1 MTGVN
6 HFIEDVAMDGSP
18 HIRVFNPLQVKD
30 DNIIDGLP
38 SATTTWNVVHHQRVK
53 DELPRVKDALHLIT
67 QLEALPGIE
76 GVAPQASTQVF
87 FNNGPLQI
95 SGIMNGIDV
104 KKQQQLFNLESKMSV
119 GNLEE
124 LLVANDAILL
134 GFGLAKKMNARLGDR
149 ISITTPQGNHLLL
162 RVAGIFSYG
171 LGQLDETKSFAAI
184 STVQKV
190 LQKSPS
196 YITDLHIRLTD
207 HTAAKEM
214 ADQIQDQYGVHT
226 EDWETANASIM
237 ASDKIRNVMTGVVSF
252 TLLLVA
258 GFGIYNIM
266 NMNIVNKLKDISI
279 LKATGFQSKDI
290 IAIFL
295 LQSIMI
301 GISGGLLGITVGYG
315 LCSLLDITPFPEG
328 DFFRMKDMPVNFD
341 PRFYAFGIVFGFI
354 TTLIAGYFPALKASR
369 IDPVEIIRG

>member
-1 MTGVN
+1 
-6 HFIEDVAMDGSP
+6 
-18 HIRVFNPLQVKD
+18 
-30 DNIIDGLP
+30 
-38 SATTTWNVVHHQRVK
+38 VK
-53 DELPRVKDALHLIT
+53 DELPRVKDALHLMT

-104 KKQQQLFNLESKMSV
+104 KKQQQLFNLESKMSI

>member
-6 HFIEDVAMDGSP
+6 QFIEDVAMDGSP
-18 HIRVFNPLQVKD
+18 HVRVFNPLQVKEEQV
-30 DNIIDGLP
+30 IDQLP
-38 SATTTWNVVHHQRVK
+38 AYANAWQVVHHQRAK
-53 DELPRVKDALHLIT
+53 EELPRIKDALQLMA
-67 QLEALPGIE
+67 QLEKRQGVE
-76 GVAPQASTQVF
+76 GVAPQVSTQVF

-104 KKQQQLFNLESKMSV
+104 KKQKELFNLESKMHL
-119 GNLEE
+119 GDLEE
-124 LLVANDAILL
+124 LQRSHDAIIL
-134 GFGLAKKMNARLGDR
+134 GFGLAKKLNARLGDR
-149 ISITTPQGNHLLL
+149 ISITTPLGNHLLL

-184 STVQKV
+184 GTVQKV

-196 YITDLHIRLTD
+196 YITDLHIKLAD
-207 HTAAKEM
+207 HTAAKSV
-214 ADQIQDQYGVHT
+214 ASQLQKQYNIHT

-237 ASDKIRNVMTGVVSF
+237 ASEKIRNVMTGVVSF

-279 LKATGFQSKDI
+279 LKATGFQGKDI

-301 GISGGLLGITVGYG
+301 GVMGGLGGILVGYG
-315 LCSLLDITPFPEG
+315 FCSLLDITPFPEG

-341 PRFYAFGIVFGFI
+341 PRFYAFGMLFGFI
-354 TTLIAGYFPALKASR
+354 TTLIAGFFPALKASR
-369 IDPVEIIRG
+369 IDPVAIIRG